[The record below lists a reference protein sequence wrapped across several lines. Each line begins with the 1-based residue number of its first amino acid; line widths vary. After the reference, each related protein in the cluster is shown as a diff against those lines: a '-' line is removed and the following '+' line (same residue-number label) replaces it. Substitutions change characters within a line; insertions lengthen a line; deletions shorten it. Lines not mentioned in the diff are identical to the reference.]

1 MRLFSDLIIFL
12 AMCLAMVSAA
22 YGVQD
27 AFLASNP
34 SSGVHR
40 HTSGE
45 RLVPFYPVGAKS
57 SPLKPTQLIPS
68 ESDGG

>member
-27 AFLASNP
+27 AFLANDP
-34 SSGVHR
+34 SPGVHR
-40 HTSGE
+40 HTRGE
-45 RLVPFYPVGAKS
+45 RLVPFYPVGAES
-57 SPLKPTQLIPS
+57 SPLKPAQLTGS